1 MATIDLKGQLPGPQK
16 QSRRG
21 VKLAEQVAQEIL
33 NDITRKGLTPG
44 DRLPSE
50 LIMAQGYGI
59 SRSSLREALRILE
72 VHGLITIKS
81 GPGGGPEIAE
91 VGSADF
97 ARMATLFFQSTGV
110 TFRQL
115 LEARCILEP
124 MIASMAAERRRPADI
139 IALNDNV
146 QGARE
151 TEDIVSLNDFS
162 HEFHAILS
170 RIAGNQVLG
179 FFVTSLH
186 GIFQIYSRDT
196 YTARSIADIIA
207 THTQIASA
215 VEHGNSD
222 EAAKV
227 MRQHMEGSAAHFRK
241 QHPGLLDS
249 AVSWMIT

>member
-1 MATIDLKGQLPGPQK
+1 MAGIELKGRLAGPQK

-33 NDITRKGLTPG
+33 NDITRKGLTKG

-50 LIMAQGYGI
+50 QIMAQGYGI

-91 VGSADF
+91 VGSDDF

-124 MIASMAAERRRPADI
+124 MIASMAAERRRAADVA
-139 IALNDNV
+139 ALNANV

-151 TEDIVSLNDFS
+151 CKDIVSLNDFS
-162 HEFHAILS
+162 HEFHATLS
-170 RIAGNQVLG
+170 RMAGNQVLG

-186 GIFQIYSRDT
+186 GIFEIYSRDS
-196 YTARSIADIIA
+196 YTARSVADIID
-207 THTQIASA
+207 THTRIATA
-215 VEHGNSD
+215 VEHGDAD
-222 EAAKV
+222 EAASI
-227 MRQHMEGSAAHFRK
+227 MRKHMEGSAAHFRK
-241 QHPGLLDS
+241 QHPRLLD
-249 AVSWMIT
+249 ATVSWLIA